1 MSAFLLGG
9 VCHQI
14 QETGDS
20 ISNRIGVSLERF
32 LGEPDAPSRSLIVA
46 NRTEPEPFRQ
56 MIENLF
62 TGQNIEVAEELVD
75 EYDDDTVLLLED
87 GDVIATSP
95 LKELSDSILM
105 VNSDLF
111 ITGTRTLED
120 TAVPAVLDGLADHP
134 FTLRG
139 YPESNTEKL
148 LLILISRHIERLAY
162 ESGEGTI
169 RSSFQR
175 LSRVRDERGTRR
187 VYEQIAQTDVDV
199 HLYGQPDWRPQPDFP
214 ITMHGGY
221 KPDFKESW
229 FVVYNPPPE
238 KADSFDQAALLAIE
252 KEPPKWDGFWTYDAD
267 LIEDV
272 ARYIRW
278 NL

>member
-1 MSAFLLGG
+1 
-9 VCHQI
+9 
-14 QETGDS
+14 
-20 ISNRIGVSLERF
+20 
-32 LGEPDAPSRSLIVA
+32 
-46 NRTEPEPFRQ
+46 

-62 TGQNIEVAEELVD
+62 EGQHIEVAEDLVD

-87 GDVIATSP
+87 GEVIATSP
-95 LKELSDSILM
+95 LQELSDYILM

-111 ITGTRTLED
+111 ITGARDLEETD
-120 TAVPAVLDGLADHP
+120 VPDVLNGLADHP

-162 ESGEGTI
+162 EHGEGTL

-187 VYEQIAQTDVDV
+187 VYDQVAKTDVDV

-214 ITMHGGY
+214 ITMHAGY
-221 KPDFKESW
+221 KSDFKDSW
-229 FVVYNPPPE
+229 FVVFNPPPE
-238 KADSFDQAALLAIE
+238 KAESFDQAALVAIE
-252 KEPPKWDGFWTYDAD
+252 KEPRKWDGFWTYDQT
-267 LIEDV
+267 LVEDV
-272 ARYIRW
+272 AKYIRW